1 MYCIIKMNII
11 FAIFKEAFFIGIIT
25 IIIGLIIKYFI
36 NLFFKENNYIFIL
49 ILFITGF
56 IIHIVCQISG
66 INKFYCKYGQA
77 CKIQNSKKLNSEI
90 IHPASL

>member
-1 MYCIIKMNII
+1 MNII

-56 IIHIVCQISG
+56 IIHISG
-66 INKFYCKYGQA
+66 INKFYCKYGTA
-77 CKIQNSKKLNSEI
+77 CKIQNSEKLNSEI

>member
-1 MYCIIKMNII
+1 MNIFI
-11 FAIFKEAFFIGIIT
+11 IFKEAFFIGLLT
-25 IIIGLIIKYFI
+25 IIIGIIIKYFI

-56 IIHIVCQISG
+56 IIHIVFKISG
-66 INKFYCKYGQA
+66 INKFYYKYGVE
-77 CKIQNSKKLNSEI
+77 CKIQNSEKLNSEI